1 MQLERLFPLKHHQ
14 PSTMVTGEPRITL
27 LYQVIV
33 KIAPEFYQ
41 WTMARKDFSTVV
53 RNSVSVVLTV
63 VSGLWLASLTAAP
76 ALAQKESAPTPPAN
90 SAAPGR
96 SDASTA
102 PVKSDSGVAVDPK
115 TYVIGAQD
123 VLSIKVWREQDF
135 TGLYTVRPDG
145 KITLP
150 LIGDVQASGL
160 TPERLGDQLKQ
171 GLSNYINSPDV
182 SVSLQTVGS
191 KKFYITG
198 EVNRPG
204 EYVLAIPTK
213 VFDALSNSG
222 GFRDFANKKKIII
235 IRGTDRLKFNYQD
248 ILKGKNLEQNIFLE
262 NGDTVVVP

>member
-1 MQLERLFPLKHHQ
+1 
-14 PSTMVTGEPRITL
+14 
-27 LYQVIV
+27 
-33 KIAPEFYQ
+33 
-41 WTMARKDFSTVV
+41 MARKDFSTVV
-53 RNSVSVVLTV
+53 RKAVSVVLTL
-63 VSGLWLASLTAAP
+63 VSGLGLAWLTMAP
-76 ALAQKESAPTPPAN
+76 GLAQNSPPPTAPPS

-96 SDASTA
+96 NDAPAA
-102 PVKSDSGVAVDPK
+102 PAKPDSGVAVDPK

-123 VLSIKVWREQDF
+123 ILAIKVWREQDF

-145 KITLP
+145 KITIP

-171 GLSNYINSPDV
+171 GLANFINSPDV

-235 IRGTDRLKFNYQD
+235 LRGADRLKFNYQD
-248 ILKGKNLEQNIFLE
+248 ILKGKNLETNIFLE

>member
-1 MQLERLFPLKHHQ
+1 
-14 PSTMVTGEPRITL
+14 MV
-27 LYQVIV
+27 
-33 KIAPEFYQ
+33 
-41 WTMARKDFSTVV
+41 RKDVSLVL
-53 RNSVSVVLTV
+53 SVMSGLCLAWLTV
-63 VSGLWLASLTAAP
+63 AP
-76 ALAQKESAPTPPAN
+76 ALAQKESAPAP
-90 SAAPGR
+90 SAGSGAP
-96 SDASTA
+96 ASTA
-102 PVKSDSGVAVDPK
+102 PLTSDSGVAVDPK

-123 VLSIKVWREQDF
+123 VLMIKVWREQDF
-135 TGLYTVRPDG
+135 TGFYTVRPDG
-145 KITLP
+145 KITVP
-150 LIGDVQASGL
+150 LIGDVQAGGL

-171 GLSNYINSPDV
+171 GLSNFINSPDV

-222 GFRDFANKKKIII
+222 GFRDFANKKKIVI
-235 IRGTDRLKFNYQD
+235 IRGADRLKFNYQD

>member
-1 MQLERLFPLKHHQ
+1 
-14 PSTMVTGEPRITL
+14 MV
-27 LYQVIV
+27 
-33 KIAPEFYQ
+33 
-41 WTMARKDFSTVV
+41 RKDFSIVV
-53 RNSVSVVLTV
+53 RKAVCVVLTL
-63 VSGLWLASLTAAP
+63 VSGLWLAGLTGAP
-76 ALAQKESAPTPPAN
+76 ALAQNRESAPTAPAS
-90 SAAPGR
+90 SAGPGR
-96 SDASTA
+96 SDTLPA
-102 PVKSDSGVAVDPK
+102 PAKPDAGIAVDPK

-123 VLSIKVWREQDF
+123 ILSVKVWREQDF

-160 TPERLGDQLKQ
+160 TPERLGEQLKQ

-182 SVSLQTVGS
+182 SVSLQTVNS

-235 IRGTDRLKFNYQD
+235 IRGADRLKFNYQD

>member
-1 MQLERLFPLKHHQ
+1 
-14 PSTMVTGEPRITL
+14 MVTGEPRITL

-33 KIAPEFYQ
+33 KIAPEFCQ

-76 ALAQKESAPTPPAN
+76 ALAQKESAPAPPAS
-90 SAAPGR
+90 SAASARG
-96 SDASTA
+96 DASTA

>member
-1 MQLERLFPLKHHQ
+1 
-14 PSTMVTGEPRITL
+14 
-27 LYQVIV
+27 
-33 KIAPEFYQ
+33 
-41 WTMARKDFSTVV
+41 MARKDFSTVA
-53 RNSVSVVLTV
+53 RKTVSVLLTL
-63 VSGLWLASLTAAP
+63 SIGLWVAWMAAP
-76 ALAQKESAPTPPAN
+76 APAQNREPAPAAPAG

-96 SDASTA
+96 SDAPTA
-102 PVKSDSGVAVDPK
+102 PAKSDAGVAVDPK

-123 VLSIKVWREQDF
+123 ILSIKVWREQDF
-135 TGLYTVRPDG
+135 TGFYTVRPDG
-145 KITLP
+145 KITIP

-204 EYVLAIPTK
+204 EYVLAVPTK

-235 IRGTDRLKFNYQD
+235 IRGADRLKFNYQD
-248 ILKGKNLEQNIFLE
+248 ILRGKNLEQNILLE

>member
-1 MQLERLFPLKHHQ
+1 M
-14 PSTMVTGEPRITL
+14 
-27 LYQVIV
+27 
-33 KIAPEFYQ
+33 KIAPEFDQ
-41 WTMARKDFSTVV
+41 RTMARKDFSTVV
-53 RNSVSVVLTV
+53 RKAVFVVLTF
-63 VSGLWLASLTAAP
+63 VSGLWLASLTEAP
-76 ALAQKESAPTPPAN
+76 VLAQNSTPAPPLASP
-90 SAAPGR
+90 AAPGR
-96 SDASTA
+96 SDAPAA
-102 PVKSDSGVAVDPK
+102 PLKLDSNVAVDPK

-135 TGLYTVRPDG
+135 SGSYTVRPDG
-145 KITLP
+145 KITIP

-160 TPERLGDQLKQ
+160 TPERLGEQLKQ

-182 SVSLQTVGS
+182 SVALQAVNS

-204 EYVLAIPTK
+204 EYTLAVPTK

-235 IRGTDRLKFNYQD
+235 IRGADRLKFNYQD
-248 ILKGKNLEQNIFLE
+248 ILRGKNLEQNILLE

>member
-1 MQLERLFPLKHHQ
+1 
-14 PSTMVTGEPRITL
+14 MVTGEPRITL

-63 VSGLWLASLTAAP
+63 VSGLWLASLMAAP
-76 ALAQKESAPTPPAN
+76 AFAQKESAPAPPAN
-90 SAAPGR
+90 SSASAR

-102 PVKSDSGVAVDPK
+102 PIKSDSGVAVDPK

-235 IRGTDRLKFNYQD
+235 IRGADRLKFNYQD
-248 ILKGKNLEQNIFLE
+248 ILKGKNLEQNIYLE

>member
-1 MQLERLFPLKHHQ
+1 
-14 PSTMVTGEPRITL
+14 
-27 LYQVIV
+27 
-33 KIAPEFYQ
+33 
-41 WTMARKDFSTVV
+41 MARKDFSTVF
-53 RNSVSVVLTV
+53 RNALSVALTL
-63 VSGLWLASLTAAP
+63 VSGLWLAGLTAAP
-76 ALAQKESAPTPPAN
+76 ALAQKGSASTPPP
-90 SAAPGR
+90 STAAPSR
-96 SDASTA
+96 SDAPSPPA
-102 PVKSDSGVAVDPK
+102 KPDSGVAVDPK

-123 VLSIKVWREQDF
+123 ILSIKVWREQDF

-145 KITLP
+145 KITIP

-182 SVSLQTVGS
+182 SVSLQAVGS

-198 EVNRPG
+198 EVYRPG

-235 IRGTDRLKFNYQD
+235 IRGADRLKFNYQD

>member
-1 MQLERLFPLKHHQ
+1 
-14 PSTMVTGEPRITL
+14 MV
-27 LYQVIV
+27 
-33 KIAPEFYQ
+33 
-41 WTMARKDFSTVV
+41 RKDFSIVV
-53 RNSVSVVLTV
+53 PKGSVVLTLV
-63 VSGLWLASLTAAP
+63 VGLWLAWLTAAP
-76 ALAQKESAPTPPAN
+76 ALAQKQEPAPAAPP
-90 SAAPGR
+90 SSTAPGR
-96 SDASTA
+96 SDAPSA
-102 PVKSDSGVAVDPK
+102 PVKSDSPVAVDPK

-145 KITLP
+145 KITIP

-160 TPERLGDQLKQ
+160 TPERLGEQLKQ

-182 SVSLQTVGS
+182 SVGLQSVNS

-235 IRGTDRLKFNYQD
+235 IRGADRLKFNYQD
-248 ILKGKNLEQNIFLE
+248 ILRGKNLEQNIFLE

>member
-1 MQLERLFPLKHHQ
+1 
-14 PSTMVTGEPRITL
+14 
-27 LYQVIV
+27 
-33 KIAPEFYQ
+33 
-41 WTMARKDFSTVV
+41 MARKDLSIVV
-53 RNSVSVVLTV
+53 RKEVSVVLTV
-63 VSGLWLASLTAAP
+63 VSGLWLAWLTAAP
-76 ALAQKESAPTPPAN
+76 ALAQNREPAPTAPAS

-96 SDASTA
+96 SDTPPA
-102 PVKSDSGVAVDPK
+102 PAKPDSGVAVDPK

-160 TPERLGDQLKQ
+160 TPERLGEQLKQ

-235 IRGTDRLKFNYQD
+235 IRGADRLKFNYQD

>member
-1 MQLERLFPLKHHQ
+1 MDDGAEGFLDGGPKFCFC
-14 PSTMVTGEPRITL
+14 ST
-27 LYQVIV
+27 
-33 KIAPEFYQ
+33 
-41 WTMARKDFSTVV
+41 DFG
-53 RNSVSVVLTV
+53 RWI
-63 VSGLWLASLTAAP
+63 WLAGLTAAP
-76 ALAQKESAPTPPAN
+76 ALAQKESSSAPSSST
-90 SAAPGR
+90 AAPARG
-96 SDASTA
+96 DAPSA
-102 PVKSDSGVAVDPK
+102 PPKPDSSVAVDPK

-123 VLSIKVWREQDF
+123 VLSIKVWREADF

-235 IRGTDRLKFNYQD
+235 IRGTERLKFNYQD

>member
-1 MQLERLFPLKHHQ
+1 
-14 PSTMVTGEPRITL
+14 
-27 LYQVIV
+27 
-33 KIAPEFYQ
+33 
-41 WTMARKDFSTVV
+41 MARKDLSTVV
-53 RNSVSVVLTV
+53 RNSISVVLTV
-63 VSGLWLASLTAAP
+63 VSGLWLASWTAAP
-76 ALAQKESAPTPPAN
+76 AMAQKESAPTPPAS

-96 SDASTA
+96 SDATTA
-102 PVKSDSGVAVDPK
+102 PIKSDNGVAVDPK

-135 TGLYTVRPDG
+135 SGLYTVRPDG

-150 LIGDVQASGL
+150 LIGDVQATGL

-235 IRGTDRLKFNYQD
+235 IRGADRLKFNYQD

>member
-1 MQLERLFPLKHHQ
+1 
-14 PSTMVTGEPRITL
+14 MV
-27 LYQVIV
+27 
-33 KIAPEFYQ
+33 
-41 WTMARKDFSTVV
+41 RKDLSIVV
-53 RNSVSVVLTV
+53 RKAGSVVLTL
-63 VSGLWLASLTAAP
+63 VSGLWLLWLTTAP
-76 ALAQKESAPTPPAN
+76 ALAQNRE
-90 SAAPGR
+90 AAPAAPADSSASGR
-96 SDASTA
+96 GDTLPA
-102 PVKSDSGVAVDPK
+102 PPKPDSGVAVDPK

-123 VLSIKVWREQDF
+123 ILSIKVWREQDF

-145 KITLP
+145 KITIP
-150 LIGDVQASGL
+150 LFGDVQASGL
-160 TPERLGDQLKQ
+160 TPERLGEQLKQ
-171 GLSNYINSPDV
+171 GLANYINSPDV

-204 EYVLAIPTK
+204 EYTLAIPTK

-248 ILKGKNLEQNIFLE
+248 ILRGKNLEQNIFLE

>member
-1 MQLERLFPLKHHQ
+1 
-14 PSTMVTGEPRITL
+14 MVTGEARITL

-53 RNSVSVVLTV
+53 RNSVSVVLTA
-63 VSGLWLASLTAAP
+63 VSGLWLASLMAAP
-76 ALAQKESAPTPPAN
+76 AFAQKESAPAPPAS
-90 SAAPGR
+90 SAAAAR

-102 PVKSDSGVAVDPK
+102 PIKSDSGVAVDPK

-204 EYVLAIPTK
+204 EYILAIPTK

>member
-1 MQLERLFPLKHHQ
+1 M
-14 PSTMVTGEPRITL
+14 MV
-27 LYQVIV
+27 
-33 KIAPEFYQ
+33 
-41 WTMARKDFSTVV
+41 RKDFSTVA
-53 RNSVSVVLTV
+53 RNAVSVVLTLAG
-63 VSGLWLASLTAAP
+63 GLGLAWLAAAP
-76 ALAQKESAPTPPAN
+76 ILAQKEPAPAAAGRSDTPPA
-90 SAAPGR
+90 P
-96 SDASTA
+96 
-102 PVKSDSGVAVDPK
+102 PKPDSSVAVDPK

-123 VLSIKVWREQDF
+123 ILSIKVWREQDF

-145 KITLP
+145 KITIP

-160 TPERLGDQLKQ
+160 TPERLGEQLKK

-182 SVSLQTVGS
+182 SVSLQSVNS
-191 KKFYITG
+191 KKFFVTG

-204 EYVLAIPTK
+204 EYTLAVPTK

-235 IRGTDRLKFNYQD
+235 IRGADRLKFNYQD